1 MENRLLPFMA
11 KVGTG
16 VRGAKDLTY
25 PEAFAAMNAI
35 LDRAYHPVTLGA
47 FLLAERWKP
56 ESVEELSAFLDS
68 MSMRLKRPEPYNP
81 PAGLLDCAGSFDG
94 KIKTLQVGLGA
105 SLVAAAGG
113 VPVVIHGSENIPAKS
128 GSTPFHVLRALGIE
142 ASRGLDEIPSGLN
155 ACRVVYL
162 HQPRYNPAV
171 HALLEERRQVGKRT
185 FLNTIE
191 PLANPLRASIHIG
204 GFFHRDYGGRI
215 CEAIRGSRIGF
226 NRAFMV
232 MGIEGS
238 EEIRPDRSL
247 VAELREGDIH
257 TYYIEPAALGFS
269 IPRDAAEARIQNR
282 QGITI
287 ESAERIQRVLKGE
300 EQSGFRDL
308 ILVNAALRLY
318 ASGRVGSLEAGA
330 QAAEE
335 ALKSGRARDVLE
347 TWKARAPLKDA
358 DTVL

>member
-16 VRGAKDLTY
+16 ARGAKDLTY

-68 MSMRLKRPEPYNP
+68 MSMRLKRPEQNNP

-94 KIKTLQVGLGA
+94 KVRTLHVGLGA

-113 VPVVIHGSENIPAKS
+113 APMVMHGSENIPAKE
-128 GSTPFHVLRALGIE
+128 GSTPFHVLRAMGIE
-142 ASRGLDEIPSGLN
+142 ASRGLLEILQNLN
-155 ACRVVYL
+155 ACHIAYL
-162 HQPRYNPAV
+162 HQPLYNPPV

-191 PLANPLRASIHIG
+191 PLANPLRAPIHIG
-204 GFFHRDYGGRI
+204 GFFHREYGGRI
-215 CEAIRGSRIGF
+215 CEAIRGSHIGF
-226 NRAFMV
+226 KRVFMV

-238 EEIRPDRSL
+238 EEIRPDRSY

-257 TYYIEPAALGFS
+257 TYYIEPEALGFS
-269 IPRDAAEARIQNR
+269 IPRDAAEARIQDR

-335 ALKSGRARDVLE
+335 ALKSGQAREILAR
-347 TWKARAPLKDA
+347 WKERAPLKESGP
-358 DTVL
+358 VI